1 MLCGA
6 VFLEFASHRTA
17 ATMPLVK
24 VDAADDYLDVAH
36 LAEEKGDGGKKKGTA
51 GGRQEGKKTGTGG
64 DDGGNHLDADAMVDV
79 PAFSSHDGPRA
90 PAGLFSP
97 AGISSM
103 IAPRY
108 LSRDSH
114 ARPRDVQVA
123 GPHDSS
129 TSLDDNV
136 SVITL
141 ETCLRQMET
150 SGASISAEL
159 GEKEMAMAAARGEY
173 NARIAA
179 MSRQN
184 SEVQG
189 GGGDGG
195 EGDVGV
201 GSGKVLPKVADALE
215 RQNAY
220 GTNRSENRR
229 KGDLGR
235 SGTDRS
241 SPTGRGY
248 RGDGRDQHHHHQ
260 QPHHHH
266 KDSSVAGSRSSRPH
280 NRSSLQD
287 RYSSNANV
295 SGRTHLTHDS
305 RTSAPNSRQL
315 HRHLNTHNDHAAS
328 MRTIE
333 SEASHSVVSGA
344 ESRASHFTH
353 NTSEG
358 LGASM
363 WSASRS
369 KGDRRKEQHLVR
381 SRNRDRGQEIMSR
394 VLQEEEGEEEAE
406 AEAAEAET
414 RSGRSRDGS
423 DEEEKKEGGGGAIGT
438 SSHNHQLNE
447 ENQVSSF
454 SDKEIARRRD
464 YLTKKNML
472 EQERSDAEVAREE
485 RFHDGPGSLVEII
498 NRRARNATVNPLR
511 RLSLHSLD
519 DELDSVESDVEG
531 SSGLPPPPQSAAT
544 RMKSASISL
553 SNLAAEVSYSAKHM
567 STSAERGARGFLN
580 RHSNIDDEAA
590 RRISD
595 LEAQVATLREAFQM
609 ADDHCATLEGRL
621 VDTSSDRDRA
631 EDLIRLLEAEND
643 ALKKRVEEL
652 ERREFG
658 RAMGMT
664 SGKAGATSNN
674 GGSFTVA
681 LNDTDTDAKGEDPL
695 KGSLDAIRKNRVQP
709 FRQGSVK
716 SFNPMQDFDL
726 ESVVSEREPPRS
738 TASVATDKSGDSSPP
753 IHGNDEYDYQDQ
765 ERSYEHRGGYE
776 SDDGS
781 ENIEDIEDQLRAL
794 PSENPNDN
802 RFMNQEKD
810 KGSVPNGS
818 AEPQKRGI
826 FGLGKLM
833 SNLHNESFAILETL
847 QEENAGGAAKP
858 QQANRPNGVHAR
870 RHTVDD
876 PADVANEI
884 SHKLSTDI
892 REWGN
897 AGGKDTRSAQR
908 LPIKSTASG
917 ETAATSSMTNST
929 PPHQTHAGGES
940 WFRRQR
946 NNIAKGVNES
956 LRNTGGMDEAS
967 LAGHSVVS
975 QGGFSMN
982 LAMKDELR

>member
-1 MLCGA
+1 
-6 VFLEFASHRTA
+6 
-17 ATMPLVK
+17 MPLVK

-36 LAEEKGDGGKKKGTA
+36 LAEDKGDGGKKKAGTS
-51 GGRQEGKKTGTGG
+51 GGRHHGKKTGTGNG

-90 PAGLFSP
+90 PAGLLSP

-123 GPHDSS
+123 GPHDSA

-159 GEKEMAMAAARGEY
+159 SEKEMAMAAARGEY

-184 SEVQG
+184 SEVQ

-220 GTNRSENRR
+220 GTNRSEDRR

-235 SGTDRS
+235 SGTGRS

-248 RGDGRDQHHHHQ
+248 RGGDGRDQ
-260 QPHHHH
+260 HHH
-266 KDSSVAGSRSSRPH
+266 KDSSVAGSRSSRLP
-280 NRSSLQD
+280 NRSSLQN

-295 SGRTHLTHDS
+295 SGRSHLTHDS
-305 RTSAPNSRQL
+305 SASVPNSRHL
-315 HRHLNTHNDHAAS
+315 HRHLNQHNDHAAS
-328 MRTIE
+328 MKTIE
-333 SEASHSVVSGA
+333 SEASHSVVSGT

-369 KGDRRKEQHLVR
+369 RGDRRKEKRRVR
-381 SRNRDRGQEIMSR
+381 SRSQDRGQEIMSR
-394 VLQEEEGEEEAE
+394 VLQEEQEGEEE
-406 AEAAEAET
+406 EAAEGEL
-414 RSGRSRDGS
+414 RSRRSRDGS

-438 SSHNHQLNE
+438 SSDSHQLTE

-454 SDKEIARRRD
+454 SAKEIARRRE
-464 YLTKKNML
+464 YLTKKKT
-472 EQERSDAEVAREE
+472 EQERSDAEFTKEE
-485 RFHDGPGSLVEII
+485 RSHDGAGSLVGSI

-519 DELDSVESDVEG
+519 DELDEVDSDVEG
-531 SSGLPPPPQSAAT
+531 SSGLAPPSQSAAN
-544 RMKSASISL
+544 RMISASNTL
-553 SNLAAEVSYSAKHM
+553 SNLAAEVSSSAKHM
-567 STSAERGARGFLN
+567 SNSAERGARGFLS
-580 RHSNIDDEAA
+580 RHSNIDEEAA

-595 LEAQVATLREAFQM
+595 LESQVDTLREAFQK
-609 ADDHCATLEGRL
+609 ADDHCANLEGRL
-621 VDTSSDRDRA
+621 ADASSDRDRA

-664 SGKAGATSNN
+664 SGRAGANSNN
-674 GGSFTVA
+674 GGGSFAVA
-681 LNDTDTDAKGEDPL
+681 LNDTDTGAKGEDPL

-738 TASVATDKSGDSSPP
+738 AASVATGNSGDSSPP
-753 IHGNDEYDYQDQ
+753 THGNDEYDYQDQ
-765 ERSYEHRGGYE
+765 VRRYEHRGGYE

-781 ENIEDIEDQLRAL
+781 ENVEDIEDQLRAL
-794 PSENPNDN
+794 PSENPNDR
-802 RFMNQEKD
+802 RFMHQEND
-810 KGSVPNGS
+810 NGSVPSGS
-818 AEPQKRGI
+818 VQPQKRGM

-847 QEENAGGAAKP
+847 QEENAGGPAKP

-876 PADVANEI
+876 PADIADEI
-884 SHKLSTDI
+884 SHKLSADI

-897 AGGKDTRSAQR
+897 APNSNAAGRDTRSAQH
-908 LPIKSTASG
+908 LPLKSTASG
-917 ETAATSSMTNST
+917 ETAATSYMTNST
-929 PPHQTHAGGES
+929 APHQSQAGGES

-956 LRNTGGMDEAS
+956 LRNMGGTDEAS
-967 LAGHSVVS
+967 IAGNSVVS